1 MFEDLIC
8 PYTGLSVDERIDDI
22 CQYNC
27 TMQSECPLGYDA
39 IAQDFDDDDD
49 WLII

>member
-1 MFEDLIC
+1 MSDNLIC
-8 PYTGLSVDERIDDI
+8 PFTGFSVDDRIDDI

-27 TMQSECPLGYDA
+27 TVQAECPLGYDA

-49 WLII
+49 

>member
-1 MFEDLIC
+1 MFDGLIC
-8 PYTGLSVDERIDDI
+8 PYTGLSVDERIDNI
-22 CQYNC
+22 CQYDC

-49 WLII
+49 

>member
-1 MFEDLIC
+1 MPDEPIC
-8 PYTGLSVDERIDDI
+8 PYTGLPLDERIDDI

-49 WLII
+49 D